1 MPRDEIVRALV
12 DGEMLSGWSEPDARH
27 LAQAMMWQEVRDGAM
42 IVEQGAA
49 RGRDTRGAYLI
60 VSGAVDVLT
69 RAGHSTEEVHLARL
83 GEREWFGVMGLI
95 EEQPRAATCRAH
107 GPTALGVLPRSAF
120 RYLFTQNADVASRF
134 QVAIAKQLARDLRRA
149 ATSLGHGSPLETLG

>member
-69 RAGHSTEEVHLARL
+69 KPVPVEALHRLRPLVGQTQSLQQQRYAARGEGGADRQRRTQLQVGTYST
-83 GEREWFGVMGLI
+83 
-95 EEQPRAATCRAH
+95 T
-107 GPTALGVLPRSAF
+107 
-120 RYLFTQNADVASRF
+120 
-134 QVAIAKQLARDLRRA
+134 
-149 ATSLGHGSPLETLG
+149 